1 MMSAV
6 LEAIF
11 GLVLLV
17 LFLAKF
23 LKIGPLLRVNE
34 VWKSLGSK
42 ANFINKW
49 WFNLIFIGLAIALI
63 SAPLTESKASKLGV
77 DRSEYSKLEADGR
90 LYGMTAEQFYEEGK
104 KAKELKFE
112 KTSTYLDAKK
122 YGLLNPVEYN
132 YALKLG
138 RTLKE
143 WSKDKEEI
151 AKSGQSMEQYV
162 NSVYK
167 NMAWATDFEKNL
179 SKASAENFREFKN
192 TVTGLAKDRLTR
204 EEETAQKENE
214 KSREILKSNA
224 INKNISNR
232 ECQYLGVKQAASES
246 FYCYA
251 DVGYKISN
259 DASTVAYRVQI
270 DAKNFGMLGDIYPED
285 KFRINGVVR
294 KVLFGSETTRWNSQP
309 FVAGDAVIEIEG
321 RVERK

>member
-1 MMSAV
+1 MTSAIF
-6 LEAIF
+6 EAIF
-11 GLVLLV
+11 GLFLLV
-17 LFLAKF
+17 LFVAKF
-23 LKIGPLLRVNE
+23 LKIGLLLRVNE
-34 VWKSLGSK
+34 VWASLGSK
-42 ANFINKW
+42 AGFINKW
-49 WFNLIFIGLAIALI
+49 WFNLVFIGFSVALI
-63 SAPLTESKASKLGV
+63 SSPLTESKASKLGI
-77 DRSEYSKLEADGR
+77 DRSEYSKLETDGR
-90 LYGMTAEQFYEEGK
+90 IYGMTAEQFFEEGK
-104 KAKELKFE
+104 KAKELNFE

-132 YALKLG
+132 YAQKLG

-151 AKSGQSMEQYV
+151 AKSGQSMDEYV

-167 NMAWATDFEKNL
+167 DMAWVADFEKNL

-192 TVTGLAKDRLTR
+192 VVTGLAKDRLTR
-204 EEETAQKENE
+204 EEENAQKENE
-214 KSREILKSNA
+214 KSREILKNTA

-232 ECQYLGVKQAASES
+232 ECQYLGVKQKASES

-270 DAKNFGMLGDIYPED
+270 DSKNHTELADIYPED
-285 KFRINGVVR
+285 KFRISGVVR
-294 KVLFGSETTRWNSQP
+294 KVFFGSETTRWNSQP